1 MAMRGSKTGKDFDR
15 LLEFQSDAQTLALST
30 GNSARVESP
39 CSLAD
44 DTGMLDNESLSPKQ
58 RPSEAYLLLLRTP

>member
-39 CSLAD
+39 SLAD